1 MFTETELEP
10 NQKPTTELFFTF
22 VKPYFEKVLN
32 SIEFKL
38 NSIFY
43 TTHLI
48 MKKKYNCENFGRKDL
63 LLTME
68 QFLFEIRNLDIM
80 IKTFFQ

>member
-1 MFTETELEP
+1 
-10 NQKPTTELFFTF
+10 
-22 VKPYFEKVLN
+22 
-32 SIEFKL
+32 
-38 NSIFY
+38 
-43 TTHLI
+43 

-68 QFLFEIRNLDIM
+68 QFLFEIQHLDIM